1 MNSGSSGCRW
11 AAVVLL
17 VVLGLGVGIIGG
29 GLAGGVAGYY
39 LAQRNIP
46 APAPPVIVEV
56 PREPVPQE
64 EPDSMESIV
73 DSNSTVVDVV
83 RDVRLAVVTVVNTLE
98 TRGSTRSIGR
108 QLPGQEAPKTS
119 GSGVI
124 IDERGYILTN
134 NHVVENSSKL
144 EIVFSDGSS
153 APAELIGSDIFADL
167 AVVKVDVEVPAIASL
182 GDSDALQPGETV
194 IAIGSALGDFKNTV
208 TVGVVSALN
217 RQLDTGKGFALEGLI
232 QTDAAINSGNSGGP
246 LIDLAG
252 QVIGI
257 NTAVVRGAGFSA
269 PAEGLGFA
277 VPANTVREIS
287 QQIIESGYASRPYLG
302 VRYQMITPQL
312 AAAFDLP
319 VKWGIYVQ
327 DVVPGLA
334 ADRAGIRAHDIIVA
348 LDDEEISDDQPFVN
362 LLLRHRPGE
371 TLDLKIIRDG
381 AEATVSVSLSERP
394 SP

>member
-1 MNSGSSGCRW
+1 MNTNSSGCRW
-11 AAVVLL
+11 ASGVLL
-17 VVLGLGVGIIGG
+17 IVLGIGIGILGG

-39 LAQRNIP
+39 VAQRSIP
-46 APAPPVIVEV
+46 APAPPAVVEIAQ
-56 PREPVPQE
+56 EPVSQGTPG
-64 EPDSMESIV
+64 SMELAV
-73 DSNSTVVDVV
+73 GSNFTVVDVV
-83 RDVRLAVVTVVNTLE
+83 RAVRPAVVTVVNTLE
-98 TRGSTRSIGR
+98 TRGSMRSVGR
-108 QLPGQEAPKTS
+108 QIPGQKAPKAS

-124 IDERGYILTN
+124 IDEWGYILTN
-134 NHVVENSSKL
+134 NHVVENSSRL
-144 EIVFSDGSS
+144 DVVFSDGSS

-167 AVVKVDVEVPAIASL
+167 AVVKVEVEVPAIASL

-246 LIDLAG
+246 LIDLTG

-257 NTAVVRGAGFSA
+257 NTAVIRGAGFSA

-287 QQIIESGYASRPYLG
+287 QQIIENGYASRPYLG

-319 VKWGIYVQ
+319 VKWGIYVM

-334 ADRAGIRAHDIIVA
+334 ADRAGIRPHDIIVA
-348 LDDEEISDDQPFVN
+348 LGDEEISDDQPFVN

-371 TLDLKIIRDG
+371 TLDLKVIRDG
-381 AEATVSVSLSERP
+381 AEAIVSVNLSERP
-394 SP
+394 TP